1 MSARSNV
8 TSNMLG
14 LSNTLGLDKQ
24 AAQLLRASIKHFT
37 PAAETIRS
45 MQRIVA
51 KAPRARRGALSPT
64 KMVSYI
70 TNNSSK
76 LPGFSKVS
84 PSERFAELVRD
95 KAYRAANM
103 ADKALM
109 RYAARISSGE
119 VDALDPATL
128 KRMQQLSDRKRS
140 ILDAAAHTHD
150 NFATLKEMNKYKFRW
165 S

>member
-1 MSARSNV
+1 MSTRLNV

-24 AAQLLRASIKHFT
+24 AAQLLRDSVKHFS
-37 PAAETIRS
+37 PGAETIRS
-45 MQRIVA
+45 MQKIVA
-51 KAPRARRGALSPT
+51 KAPRARSGALSPT

-84 PSERFAELVRD
+84 PSERFAELARD
-95 KAYRAANM
+95 KAYKAAYR

-109 RYAARISSGE
+109 RYADRISSGE
-119 VDALDPATL
+119 VDALNPATL
-128 KRMQQLSDRKRS
+128 KRIQQLSDRKRY

-150 NFATLKEMNKYKFRW
+150 NFAALKEMNKHLW